1 MCWSGEASFAL
12 AVGGFAGAYW
22 SRHKGHETFRWLP
35 LAYFSV
41 METLQ
46 GLTYAVI
53 GECGLPANTALT
65 YLSYIHICFQPFFVN
80 MFALS
85 WLPAERRK
93 AARWVWPMCIV
104 GSAFMLSMLTGQ
116 GHFGVCNVAKQA
128 LCGLDTCSY
137 HGEWHIAWRLTLSN
151 FDPNYLSYWIT
162 VFIVPIVYGSWRF
175 VAYHFVLGPF
185 LAWQLTGNKDERA
198 AVWCLSSIAFLSAA
212 HISFISRLLT
222 IKAKPRDGTSSS
234 DQSAPPSSAAH

>member
-12 AVGGFAGAYW
+12 AAGGFAGAAW
-22 SRHKGHETFRWLP
+22 SRHKGHEVFRWLP

-53 GECGLPANTALT
+53 GDCGLPANTALT
-65 YLSYIHICFQPFFVN
+65 YLSYLHICFQPFFVN

-85 WLPAERRK
+85 WMPEERRK
-93 AARWVWPMCIV
+93 AARWIWPLCGIGAAIML
-104 GSAFMLSMLTGQ
+104 FMLVGQ
-116 GHFGVCNVAKQA
+116 GYWGTCQVAKQP
-128 LCGLDTCSY
+128 LCGADTCSY

-151 FDPNYLSYWIT
+151 LDPNYLSYWIT
-162 VFIVPIVYGSWRF
+162 VFFVPIVYGSWRF
-175 VAYHFVLGPF
+175 VVYHFALGPL
-185 LAWQLTGNKDERA
+185 LAWQLTENKDERA

-212 HISFISRLLT
+212 HIPFISRLLT
-222 IKAKPRDGTSSS
+222 ISSRGEGGGETSRHQATSK
-234 DQSAPPSSAAH
+234 H